1 MQHPRLN
8 RERRHNPRTQT
19 IGHVYLSWTRRQVCR
34 CVVVDLSA
42 TGAFLNVGSLRVR
55 VGTRVELA
63 FALDRGKVVKV
74 VRRSA
79 LVVRRSSAGVGV
91 LFIRRGRASVWSDHP
106 AR

>member
-1 MQHPRLN
+1 MQHPRLK

-19 IGHVYLSWTRRQVCR
+19 IGHVYLSWGRRKTCR
-34 CVVVDLSA
+34 CAVVDLSA
-42 TGAFLNVGSLRVR
+42 TGAFLNVGPLRVR

-79 LVVRRSSAGVGV
+79 LVVRRSAAGVGV
-91 LFIRRGRASVWSDHP
+91 LFIRRGGSRRWNDHP